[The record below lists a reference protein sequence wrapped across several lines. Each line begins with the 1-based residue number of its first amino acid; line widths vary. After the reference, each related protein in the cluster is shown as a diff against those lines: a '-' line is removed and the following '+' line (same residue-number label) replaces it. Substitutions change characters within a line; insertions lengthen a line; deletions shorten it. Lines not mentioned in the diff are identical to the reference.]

1 MQLTWADKMK
11 EEGHRKGLVEGKR
24 ATLIQLLS
32 LKFDTVP
39 DATRARVQ
47 SLSLDEL
54 DTYLERVL
62 SVETLEEPE
71 PDIEEPDLGLPT
83 LTLAALQEVGG
94 GVLHVHGQAQPG
106 STVTVDGHEVSVRP
120 DGSFSEYV
128 KRTDR
133 AEVMVQATAPDGQ
146 FAEQARSVPR
156 RQ

>member
-1 MQLTWADKMK
+1 M
-11 EEGHRKGLVEGKR
+11 EG
-24 ATLIQLLS
+24 QFS
-32 LKFDTVP
+32 
-39 DATRARVQ
+39 RV
-47 SLSLDEL
+47 S
-54 DTYLERVL
+54 VF
-62 SVETLEEPE
+62 SVETLQEPE

-106 STVTVDGHEVSVRP
+106 STVTVDGHEISVRP

-133 AEVMVQATAPDGQ
+133 AEVMVRATAPDGQ